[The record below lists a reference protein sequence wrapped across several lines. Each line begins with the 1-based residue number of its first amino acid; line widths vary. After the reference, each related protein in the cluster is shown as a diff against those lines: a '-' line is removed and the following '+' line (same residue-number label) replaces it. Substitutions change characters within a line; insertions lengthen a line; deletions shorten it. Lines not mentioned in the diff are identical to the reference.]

1 MSNLTLWTEFSVTK
15 LRKLAEKNYS
25 AREIAQML
33 GPEFSRNSVIGKM
46 HRMGLSRGLAP
57 RLPNKEP
64 EKAVKRT
71 PPPLEI
77 KPKISKPVLE
87 LPTLDIDTSNVV
99 SFMELKARMCR
110 FPVSGQGFDTKFCG
124 NRTGEDRSW
133 CDDHGKIV
141 YIKGS
146 EAKRHGEEV
155 FVREKSSRLLSN
167 SGGGGI
173 GFTRPPE

>member
-1 MSNLTLWTEFSVTK
+1 MGNLTLWTEFSVAK
-15 LRKLAEKNYS
+15 LKKLAEKNYT

-33 GPEFSRNSVIGKM
+33 GPEFSRNAVIGKM
-46 HRMGLSRGLAP
+46 SRMRLS
-57 RLPNKEP
+57 LPKSLNPLTKTNT
-64 EKAVKRT
+64 VKRN
-71 PPPLEI
+71 PPPE
-77 KPKISKPVLE
+77 PKSYFSVLPE
-87 LPTLDIDTSNVV
+87 IDTDNSNIV

-124 NRTGEDRSW
+124 NRTGEGRSW
-133 CDDHGKIV
+133 CDDHRKIV

-155 FVREKSSRLLSN
+155 NIRQKPSRLLSN

-173 GFTRPPE
+173 DFANPPK

>member
-1 MSNLTLWTEFSVTK
+1 MGNLTLWTEFSVAK
-15 LRKLAEKNYS
+15 LKKLAEKNYT

-33 GPEFSRNSVIGKM
+33 GPDFSRNAVIGKM
-46 HRMGLSRGLAP
+46 SRMKLS
-57 RLPNKEP
+57 LPKSLNP
-64 EKAVKRT
+64 ITQTNTVKRN
-71 PPPLEI
+71 PPSEP
-77 KPKISKPVLE
+77 KPKIVKPYFSE
-87 LPTLDIDTSNVV
+87 LPKIDTDTSNIV

-133 CDDHGKIV
+133 CDDHRKIV

-155 FVREKSSRLLSN
+155 NIRQKPSRLLSD

>member
-1 MSNLTLWTEFSVTK
+1 MGNLTLWTEFSVAK
-15 LRKLAEKNYS
+15 LKKLAEKNYT

-33 GPEFSRNSVIGKM
+33 GPDFSRNAVIGKM
-46 HRMGLSRGLAP
+46 NRM
-57 RLPNKEP
+57 RLLLPKSLNPLTKTNT
-64 EKAVKRT
+64 VKRS
-71 PPPLEI
+71 PPSEP
-77 KPKISKPVLE
+77 KPKIVKPYFSE
-87 LPTLDIDTSNVV
+87 LPKIDTDTSNIV

-133 CDDHGKIV
+133 CDDHRKIV

-155 FVREKSSRLLSN
+155 NIRQKPSRLLSN

>member
-1 MSNLTLWTEFSVTK
+1 MSNLTLWTEFSVAK
-15 LRKLAEKNYS
+15 LKKLAEKNYT

-33 GPEFSRNSVIGKM
+33 GPEFSRNAVIGKM
-46 HRMGLSRGLAP
+46 HRMGFSLSKNLNP
-57 RLPNKEP
+57 LTQTNT
-64 EKAVKRT
+64 VKRN
-71 PPPLEI
+71 PPPEP
-77 KPKISKPVLE
+77 KPKIVKPYFSE
-87 LPTLDIDTSNVV
+87 LPKIDTDTSNIV

-133 CDDHGKIV
+133 CDDHRKIV

-155 FVREKSSRLLSN
+155 NIRQKPSRLLSN